1 MTLRY
6 KALRMTTDITN
17 ESGVIMQ
24 DNIQIIRVIIVSFL
38 IALFLGPVVIPVLK
52 RLKVG
57 QSIREDGPQTH
68 LSKAG
73 TPTMGGIIIILAIIT
88 SIVTG
93 RLFTR
98 EIMAVIFFMLG
109 FGAVG
114 FIDDYLKV
122 VMRQNEGLK
131 PSQKIIG
138 QLIFSVLLAWYGSRY
153 SAMGT
158 TLMIP
163 FVNIHIDL
171 GVLYIPFIVFITL
184 GTVNAVN
191 LTDGLDGLNTGV
203 TLIVM
208 AAFSLIANSLK
219 DTNQMYEGIALIS
232 AATSGTCLGFL
243 KHNANPA
250 KVFMGDIGSLAL
262 GGIVSAVAVL
272 SGTVLFIPI
281 IGGIYF
287 VEALSVIIQ
296 VSHYKRTRRRVFKM
310 APLHH
315 HFEMCGWKETK
326 VVGVFWIATLI
337 LAFVGIYSI

>member
-1 MTLRY
+1 MTRSFFI
-6 KALRMTTDITN
+6 AMTIDITN
-17 ESGVIMQ
+17 ELGVIMQ
-24 DNIQIIRVIIVSFL
+24 GNGQIIRVIIVSFL

-57 QSIREDGPQTH
+57 QSIREEGPKSH
-68 LSKAG
+68 LAKSG
-73 TPTMGGIIIILAIIT
+73 TPTMGGIIIILAILT
-88 SIVTG
+88 SIITG
-93 RLFTR
+93 RLITK
-98 EIMAVIFFMLG
+98 EVLAVIFFMLG
-109 FGAVG
+109 FGLIGA
-114 FIDDYLKV
+114 IDDYKKV

-131 PSQKIIG
+131 PYQKIVG

-153 SAMGT
+153 SAMKT
-158 TLMIP
+158 ALMIP
-163 FVNIHIDL
+163 FVNMHIDL
-171 GVLYIPFIVFITL
+171 GVLYIPFITFIAV

-219 DTNQMYEGIALIS
+219 ETNQIYEGISLIC
-232 AATSGTCLGFL
+232 AATSGACLGFL

-262 GGIVSAVAVL
+262 GGIVSSVAVL
-272 SGTVLFIPI
+272 SGMVLFIPI
-281 IGGIYF
+281 IGGIYL

-296 VSHYKRTRRRVFKM
+296 VFHYKRTRRRVFKM

-326 VVGVFWIATLI
+326 VVSAFWIATLI
-337 LAFVGIYSI
+337 LAFIGIYSI

>member
-1 MTLRY
+1 
-6 KALRMTTDITN
+6 
-17 ESGVIMQ
+17 
-24 DNIQIIRVIIVSFL
+24 
-38 IALFLGPVVIPVLK
+38 
-52 RLKVG
+52 
-57 QSIREDGPQTH
+57 
-68 LSKAG
+68 
-73 TPTMGGIIIILAIIT
+73 
-88 SIVTG
+88 
-93 RLFTR
+93 
-98 EIMAVIFFMLG
+98 MLG

-114 FIDDYLKV
+114 FVDDYLKV

-131 PSQKIIG
+131 PSQKIAG
-138 QLIFSVLLAWYGSRY
+138 QLIFSILLAWYGSRY

-158 TLMIP
+158 TLIIP

-219 DTNQMYEGIALIS
+219 EANQMYEGIALAS
-232 AATSGTCLGFL
+232 AATSGACLGFL

-262 GGIVSAVAVL
+262 GGIVSSVAVL

-326 VVGVFWIATLI
+326 VVAVFWIATLL
-337 LAFVGIYSI
+337 LAFIGIYSI

>member
-1 MTLRY
+1 MQG
-6 KALRMTTDITN
+6 N
-17 ESGVIMQ
+17 E
-24 DNIQIIRVIIVSFL
+24 QIIRVIIVSFL

-57 QSIREDGPQTH
+57 QSIREDGPRSH
-68 LSKAG
+68 LVKSG
-73 TPTMGGIIIILAIIT
+73 TPTMGGIIIILAILT
-88 SIVTG
+88 SILTG
-93 RLFTR
+93 KFFMS
-98 EIMAVIFFMLG
+98 EVWAVIFFMLG
-109 FGAVG
+109 FGVIGA
-114 FIDDYLKV
+114 IDDFIKV
-122 VMRQNEGLK
+122 IMRQNEGLK
-131 PSQKIIG
+131 PAQKIFG
-138 QLIFSVLLAWYGSRY
+138 QLIFSVLLAWYGSKY

-163 FVNIHIDL
+163 FVNMHIDL
-171 GVLYIPFIVFITL
+171 GVLYIPFITFFAV

-219 DTNQMYEGIALIS
+219 ETNQIYEGISLIS
-232 AATSGTCLGFL
+232 AAASGACLGFL

-262 GGIVSAVAVL
+262 GGIVASVAVL

-281 IGGIYF
+281 IGGIYLA
-287 VEALSVIIQ
+287 EAISVIIQ
-296 VSHYKRTRRRVFKM
+296 VFHYKRTKRRIFKM

-326 VVGVFWIATLI
+326 VVAVFWIATLI
-337 LAFVGIYSI
+337 LAFIGIYSI